1 MRKLFLLLTALAFS
15 AVSFAEPATNPATDK
30 AVEKLDARE
39 IMRRVDERYTGD
51 TQSSVSTL
59 SLIDK
64 KGRERTRELQM
75 FSMDKPDVEKSIVY
89 FLAPADVKGTAYMSF
104 DWEAES
110 REDDSWLYLPA
121 LQQVKRVASSDES
134 GAFMGSD
141 FSYADI
147 NGMDFE
153 DFEYIMVKE
162 SDLVNGQD
170 CWVIESRPKN
180 DKIIE
185 KTGYTS
191 AQSWVR
197 KDIFMVVQGKIEVKK
212 GNKTKYF
219 SATDLELINDIW
231 TAKTLQMITT
241 RNGKKEHASVFK
253 FADVVYNQ
261 QVDESRFDTQA
272 MQRGI

>member
-1 MRKLFLLLTALAFS
+1 MFKYFS
-15 AVSFAEPATNPATDK
+15 LMVLWLSLSANVAAAATDAEEK
-30 AVEKLDARE
+30 AARELDATE
-39 IMRRVDERYTGD
+39 IMRRVDKRYTGD
-51 TQSSVSTL
+51 TQTSVSTL
-59 SLIDK
+59 TLIDK
-64 KGRERTRELQM
+64 KGRERNRELKM
-75 FSMDKPDVEKSIVY
+75 FSLDKPDVEKSIVY

-104 DWEAES
+104 DWQDEN

-121 LQQVKRVASSDES
+121 LQQVKRVAASDES

-153 DFEYIMVKE
+153 DFDYAMLKE
-162 SDLVNGQD
+162 SEMVNGHD
-170 CWVIESRPKN
+170 CWLIESRPKSV
-180 DKIIE
+180 KIVE

-212 GNKTKYF
+212 GKKTKYF
-219 SATDLELINDIW
+219 SATDLEQIDGIW

-241 RNGKKEHASVFK
+241 RNGKKDHASVFK
-253 FADVVYNQ
+253 FSEVLYNQ

>member
-1 MRKLFLLLTALAFS
+1 MLKLFCPLAALVFS
-15 AVSFAEPATNPATDK
+15 AVAFAATPAITAQTQT
-30 AVEKLDARE
+30 EKLDARE

-51 TQSSVSTL
+51 TQTSVSTL
-59 SLIDK
+59 TLIDK
-64 KGRERTRELQM
+64 KGRERNRELKM
-75 FSMDKPDVEKSIVY
+75 FSMDKTDVEKSIVY

-104 DWEAES
+104 DWEDEN

-121 LQQVKRVASSDES
+121 LQQVKRVAASDES

-153 DFEYIMVKE
+153 DFDYTMLKE
-162 SDLVNGQD
+162 SDMVNGHD
-170 CWVIESRPKN
+170 CWLIESRPKN
-180 DKIIE
+180 DKIVD

-212 GNKTKYF
+212 GKKTKYF
-219 SATDLELINDIW
+219 SATDLEQIDNIW

-253 FADVVYNQ
+253 FAEVLYNQ

>member
-1 MRKLFLLLTALAFS
+1 MRNLFVLFIALAAS
-15 AVSFAEPATNPATDK
+15 GITVAETASPAEKTQSN
-30 AVEKLDARE
+30 KLDAHT
-39 IMRRVDERYTGD
+39 IMRQVDDRYTGD
-51 TQSSVSTL
+51 TQTSISTL
-59 SLIDK
+59 TLIDK
-64 KGRERTRELQM
+64 KGRERNRELKM
-75 FSMDKPDVEKSIVY
+75 FSMDKTDVEKSIVY
-89 FLAPADVKGTAYMSF
+89 FLAPTDVKGTAYMSF
-104 DWEAES
+104 DWEDES

-121 LQQVKRVASSDES
+121 LQQVKRVAASDES

-147 NGMDFE
+147 NGMDLE
-153 DFEYIMVKE
+153 DFDYTLLKE
-162 SDLVNGQD
+162 SEMVSGHD
-170 CWVIESRPKN
+170 CWLIESRPKN
-180 DKIIE
+180 SNVVE
-185 KTGYTS
+185 KTGYTN

-219 SATDLELINDIW
+219 SATDLELIDNIW
-231 TAKTLQMITT
+231 TAKTLQMVTT

-253 FADVVYNQ
+253 FAEILYNQ